1 MELIKLTPTQTS
13 SPDNLQKWFNSVG
26 IITIVRAI
34 NMLAAQCEFSDL
46 NKDRYM
52 EEAEK
57 TIKEAETAMWNKFN
71 KYFLEMKERE
81 REHIQ
86 TCHNEWDKHEQVFE
100 QSEERRNA
108 AVKIAVAAS
117 KAVSALE
124 DRVAELEKEI
134 NELKKQ

>member
-1 MELIKLTPTQTS
+1 
-13 SPDNLQKWFNSVG
+13 
-26 IITIVRAI
+26 
-34 NMLAAQCEFSDL
+34 
-46 NKDRYM
+46 M

-57 TIKEAETAMWNKFN
+57 VIKEAETAMWNKFN

-86 TCHNEWDKHEQVFE
+86 TCHSEWDKHEQVFE